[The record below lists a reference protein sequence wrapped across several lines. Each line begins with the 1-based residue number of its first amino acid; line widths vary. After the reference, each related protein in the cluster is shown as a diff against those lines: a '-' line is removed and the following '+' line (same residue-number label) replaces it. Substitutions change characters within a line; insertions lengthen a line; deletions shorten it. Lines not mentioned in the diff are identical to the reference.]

1 MTNAKCVN
9 NHKASVRYMS
19 LLCSNMVIGS
29 QVRHR
34 VMVTSRVNRNTSG
47 VRVTDRE
54 MEGIE
59 VEE

>member
-34 VMVTSRVNRNTSG
+34 VMVTSRVNGNTSG

-54 MEGIE
+54 MEGIK